1 MDILP
6 ENERVEFESR
16 LYSSPQVGLDES
28 SSFIEK
34 LRQTQQ
40 ANNQQITQD
49 TYDLGTAVP
58 SNLGGLTGGEGYWTS
73 RYQTPQTNTTV
84 ANLRAA
90 AQAQALNDVLA
101 NEQAAWKKRY
111 QDAYRAYQKNIHNRS
126 YGGGG
131 NGGNDTENVS
141 TWSGEPKVV
150 STDLDESE
158 ITNIADTITN
168 QTIPPNP
175 YSDQFNIDGKE
186 QTQRIS
192 ERSGLPEWLVNVL
205 KIMP

>member
-1 MDILP
+1 MNLDDFSTEVEGRRYLDP
-6 ENERVEFESR
+6 EVSLREQE
-16 LYSSPQVGLDES
+16 
-28 SSFIEK
+28 SFINN
-34 LRQTQQ
+34 LRQSQIDANKEIATQ
-40 ANNQQITQD
+40 
-49 TYDLGTAVP
+49 TYNLGTAVP

-73 RYQTPQTNTTV
+73 RYQTPQTDTTV

-158 ITNIADTITN
+158 ITDIADTITN